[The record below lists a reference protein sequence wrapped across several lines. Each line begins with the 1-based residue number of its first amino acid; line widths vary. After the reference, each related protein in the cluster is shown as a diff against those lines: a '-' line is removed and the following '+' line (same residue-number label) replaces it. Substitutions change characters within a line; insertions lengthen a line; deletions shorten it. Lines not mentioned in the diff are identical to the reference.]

1 MLPQRQRILA
11 LAAALALSLTACGEA
26 TDSPGGS
33 PTDDAAPTSTAT
45 ATTPGDDDSLTTAPQ
60 EDGTMRPDPIPV
72 PGQGDAALPT
82 GPVPDSVREQPE
94 VKAAIEAHAERV
106 GVPVEEV
113 TVAGY
118 AQVTWS
124 DGSLGCPQPG
134 MMYTQALVPG
144 QQLILSVDGEL
155 ASYHAA
161 NGKPFSYCA
170 SPVAPSQTNPS
181 S

>member
-26 TDSPGGS
+26 TDGPGGS
-33 PTDDAAPTSTAT
+33 PTDDAARTSAT
-45 ATTPGDDDSLTTAPQ
+45 TTPGDDDSLTTAPQ

-82 GPVPDSVREQPE
+82 GPVPDGVREQPE
-94 VKAAIEAHAERV
+94 VRAAIEAHAERV

-113 TVAGY
+113 EVAGY

-124 DGSLGCPQPG
+124 DGSLGCPEPG

-144 QQLILSVDGEL
+144 QQLILSVDGKL

-170 SPVAPSQTNPS
+170 SPVAPTSTNPS